1 MKFSRVL
8 LIVGLALLNLE
19 NNAWAGV
26 TDSIAHLEFSTW
38 RLDRSWTDEYE
49 ITKKYWVLKFSN
61 GRVNYSHVHKET
73 DRKSG
78 LIVKDYS
85 STEQNLIPLFDA
97 DLQAGLVRIYALN
110 AVGKEVFSLFMV
122 DDKCL
127 KFREDI
133 PNDQDECF
141 AREDLINPCY
151 LEQSFHLTYQGNYET
166 ALSEFVGNGG
176 DQAQGIVNFGNPISR
191 YRQSLS
197 MKETI
202 LNRFPA
208 RSFKDF
214 SNDRAHRLEMGYKF
228 ALSATEFPLTNCR
241 LQVSQYEYKYDSD
254 PAKNVHHHLL
264 AGGEDVHSAGAIFFF
279 HDGQKLEK
287 IFVTNR
293 SSRFCPSF
301 ESLRIVKKI
310 LLLAGIEESLIQLE
324 DGSRNGCAAN

>member
-1 MKFSRVL
+1 MNASKGL
-8 LIVGLALLNLE
+8 LILVLSLLNLGYK
-19 NNAWAGV
+19 AWAEV
-26 TDSIAHLEFSTW
+26 TDTAAHLDFSTW

-49 ITKKYWVLKFSN
+49 ITKKYWVLKFAN
-61 GRVNYSHVHKET
+61 VVVTYSHVHKET

-78 LIVKDYS
+78 QIVKDYS
-85 STEQNLIPLFDA
+85 STEQNLIPLFDS
-97 DLQAGLVRIYALN
+97 DLQTGLIRIYALN

-127 KFREDI
+127 KFRTDI
-133 PNDQDECF
+133 PKDQDDCF
-141 AREDLINPCY
+141 SREDLINPCS
-151 LEQSFHLTYQGNYET
+151 LEPSFHLTYQGNYEI
-166 ALSEFVGNGG
+166 ALGEFVRNGG
-176 DQAQGIVNFGNPISR
+176 DQKKGLVNFGNPISR
-191 YRQSLS
+191 FRQPLS

-208 RSFKDF
+208 RAYKDF

-228 ALSATEFPLTNCR
+228 ALSASEFPLTNCQ

-279 HDGQKLEK
+279 HDGQNLEK

-301 ESLRIVKKI
+301 ESLRVVKKI
-310 LLLAGIEESLIQLE
+310 LMLAGIDESLIQLE
-324 DGSRNGCAAN
+324 DGSRNGCAK